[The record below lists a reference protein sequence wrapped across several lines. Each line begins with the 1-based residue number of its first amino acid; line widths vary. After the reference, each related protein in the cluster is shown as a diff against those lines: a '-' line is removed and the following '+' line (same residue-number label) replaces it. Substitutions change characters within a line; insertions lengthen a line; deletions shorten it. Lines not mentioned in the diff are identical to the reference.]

1 MASPFLLALHG
12 ELVVVGK
19 RPDGD
24 SMRFVPDRPEL
35 LLQLHRADR
44 VRPSSDGSLQLR
56 FEGIDTPETHYGEDA
71 QPLGEEAR
79 NGLLATTGFR
89 DVVFDDAGVVASAD
103 PERRRAVVL
112 SQAAEANGRPV
123 AYVLVDE
130 PDQPPDGQWTEVTPE
145 LVRRTANARQLA
157 GGLAYLT
164 LYTSTPASHR
174 RELRAI
180 AVEARTAGAGVWA
193 LDQTPEFPLVDQR
206 SISPGGGALVL
217 PKLFRRCTDYLK
229 AVGGGFAGTLPDWL
243 VAVSATGTRPEDDR
257 LVIGERTE
265 VSLSA
270 LLQQRNSRIVFGG
283 DLLDIV
289 FVEK

>member
-1 MASPFLLALHG
+1 VASPFLLALHG
-12 ELVVVGK
+12 QLVVVGK

-44 VRPSSDGSLQLR
+44 IRPSSDGSLQLR

-79 NGLLATTGFR
+79 NGLLTTTGFET
-89 DVVFDDAGVVASAD
+89 VVFDDDGVVAAAE
-103 PERRRAVVL
+103 PETRRAVVL
-112 SQAAEANGRPV
+112 SQGAEANGRPV
-123 AYVLVDE
+123 AYVLVDD
-130 PDQPPDGQWTEVTPE
+130 PQAPPDGQWTEVTRE
-145 LVRRTANARQLA
+145 VVRRSANARQLA
-157 GGLAYLT
+157 TGLAYPT
-164 LYTSTPASHR
+164 LYTSTPTGHR
-174 RELRAI
+174 HELRAI
-180 AVEARTAGAGVWA
+180 ATEARAARAGVWA
-193 LDQTPEFPLVDQR
+193 LDQTPEFPLVNQD
-206 SISPGGGALVL
+206 SISPGGALVL

-243 VAVSATGTRPEDDR
+243 VAVSATGSRPEDDR
-257 LVIGERTE
+257 VVLGDRTE

-270 LLQQRNSRIVFGG
+270 LIQQRNARIAFGG

>member
-35 LLQLHRADR
+35 LLELQRADR
-44 VRPSSDGSLQLR
+44 IRPSSDGSLQLR
-56 FEGIDTPETHYGEDA
+56 FEGIDTPETHYGEDS
-71 QPLGEEAR
+71 QPLGDDAR
-79 NGLLATTGFR
+79 NGLLATTGFEN
-89 DVVFDDAGVVASAD
+89 VVFDDAGVVASAD

-112 SQAAEANGRPV
+112 SKGAEANGRPV
-123 AYVLVDE
+123 AYVLVGD
-130 PDQPPDGQWTEVTPE
+130 PDPPPDGQWTEVTRE
-145 LVRRTANARQLA
+145 LLRRTANARQLA
-157 GGLAYLT
+157 AGLAYLT
-164 LYTSTPASHR
+164 LYTSTPALHR
-174 RELRAI
+174 TELRAI
-180 AVEARTAGAGVWA
+180 AAEARAANAGVWA
-193 LDQTPEFPLVDQR
+193 VDQTPEFPLVDQA
-206 SISPGGGALVL
+206 SISPGGALVL

-229 AVGGGFAGTLPDWL
+229 AVRGGFAGTLPDWL
-243 VAVSATGTRPEDDR
+243 VAVSATRTRPEDDR
-257 LVIGERTE
+257 VVLGERTE

-270 LLQQRNSRIVFGG
+270 LIQQRNARIVFGG

>member
-1 MASPFLLALHG
+1 MSSPFLLALHG
-12 ELVVVGK
+12 ELAVVGK

-35 LLQLHRADR
+35 LLELHRADR
-44 VRPSSDGSLQLR
+44 IRPSGDGSLQLR
-56 FEGIDTPETHYGEDA
+56 FEGIDTPETHYGEDS
-71 QPLGEEAR
+71 QPLGEDAR
-79 NGLLATTGFR
+79 NGLLATTGSV
-89 DVVFDDAGVVASAD
+89 VVFDDDGVVVSAD
-103 PERRRAVVL
+103 PERRPAVVL

-123 AYVLVDE
+123 SYVLVDD
-130 PDQPPDGQWTEVTPE
+130 PDAPPDGRWTEVTPE

-157 GGLAYLT
+157 GGLAYPT
-164 LYTSTPASHR
+164 LYTSTPATHR

-180 AVEARTAGAGVWA
+180 ATEARAAGAGVWA
-193 LDQTPEFPLVDQR
+193 LDQTAEFPLVDQA
-206 SISPGGGALVL
+206 SISPEGALVL

-270 LLQQRNSRIVFGG
+270 LVQQRNARIVFGG

>member
-1 MASPFLLALHG
+1 MSSPFLLALHG

-35 LLQLHRADR
+35 LLELHRADR
-44 VRPSSDGSLQLR
+44 IRPSGDGSLQLR
-56 FEGIDTPETHYGEDA
+56 FEGIDTPETHYGEDS
-71 QPLGEEAR
+71 QPLGEDAR
-79 NGLLATTGFR
+79 NGLLATTGSV
-89 DVVFDDAGVVASAD
+89 VVFDDDGVVVSAD
-103 PERRRAVVL
+103 PERRPAVVL

-123 AYVLVDE
+123 SYVLVDD
-130 PDQPPDGQWTEVTPE
+130 PDAPPDGRWTEVTPE

-157 GGLAYLT
+157 GGLAYPT
-164 LYTSTPASHR
+164 LYTSTPATHR

-180 AVEARTAGAGVWA
+180 ATEARAAGAGVWA
-193 LDQTPEFPLVDQR
+193 LDQTAEFPLVDQA
-206 SISPGGGALVL
+206 SISPEGALVL

-270 LLQQRNSRIVFGG
+270 LVQQRNARIVFGG